1 MADPLMI
8 LGAVASSLQLASYAF
23 KGIIKATEF
32 TFDIH
37 DISKRLPQYLAH
49 INREV
54 ALVNALLRPDSPIF
68 DQLSATQYARISLPA
83 IEARKL
89 LEEIQQDILP
99 LADLGRDPSCP
110 RGRWEATVRLWK
122 SLKHKKNLE
131 DKMQYLEKLNCT
143 LLLELE
149 ISGFETQSLLR
160 DQGSQILTNIAASA
174 SDTLEIR
181 QLMQKTNLLVSHV
194 QEITR
199 SQAACVTQSIDTLR
213 KDMVESQNFTNHSM
227 AEIRDSLNVLSQ
239 EVKSSAMSS
248 LKKYHAGL
256 SNHESKLLPPLQT
269 IDDLVS
275 LILDIR
281 NELRTALIAS
291 TEQQPHSRE
300 KLPIDFRESTFE
312 IDIRGGNARLQAS
325 SHTIEPSPS
334 SVNRVNSHSRFSL
347 WKCRCKAGTYKELWT
362 YGKLGFRSKTQTLI
376 ACPIHGK
383 KKSSTF
389 SIEAKLSLFLTGTL
403 ELTLKLVSG
412 RTGWEIAPSM
422 KFKSIVKRSESP
434 IFQLF
439 DRFVE
444 TWAIHLSEDEY
455 YAMKSQDPS
464 KVVMMKWNTHLKKH
478 QWFTCGEKALNEGI
492 LSLIRGIEESITS
505 GRASGTDVDENGS
518 TLLVEICLLVGSC
531 IASSQNAGSE
541 INRLIRMANILG
553 VDPTAAIEKQIPKYP
568 PLLKERS
575 TYNSFSTLY
584 ILYSEVLSTRLASAS
599 FYESLAE
606 YDGLMDSLESLEWRR
621 SYLAKIWRL
630 LLSYPRVAGILG
642 YSDLALAIIRR
653 SLPNLEELCG
663 TDPFRYDPCS
673 VSVSPMEL
681 SIDWPDGLRF
691 LVDRGCSTDAAF
703 SLASD
708 LEDQESASIL
718 LSSNRSIPT
727 TQVIESTLNCKSI
740 FRMVVE
746 ELWKRREALRTFA
759 MEQLNQEEQD
769 ELGLADSWYSE
780 ENSLEIYRLLMKKVN
795 IPEKLTNAMEVRPHC
810 EHAHQGYT
818 LDHHRIV
825 YDAGFTNVDM
835 SCMHDETPLAEV
847 CERYFGMNRSIFDHD
862 QWCDEVIWFLERGAC
877 AQFPSD
883 NHLGRHWPHLL
894 FYLGA
899 MIEAD
904 FNRFS
909 KRLTDACKY
918 EFATDQCKCIC
929 SRVGCVPPFMFWRCC
944 DDLTTCGSTSRCK
957 DRFNRRFTNLRNW
970 TKTWFFSKAE
980 KERCYRS
987 ICRLELFERLGMA
1000 HTCCY
1005 GSKQNILDAETIQ
1018 SEDKLSILQLEQLMR
1033 AYRIMRKIL
1042 LKLPIEKFWG
1052 IWWKVVDVILP
1063 PLFPEEACRWVPDSH
1078 EDYKPLLT
1086 GRRATMTKRRDDMW
1100 VDMLQVSDYG
1110 GFDFEDVIRFHFT
1123 KALVLSRIMIERGR
1137 WKRCH
1142 RLVGKIRHTAR
1153 RSLPALR
1160 RHATPSSPL
1169 YFHTLKPINF

>member
-1 MADPLMI
+1 
-8 LGAVASSLQLASYAF
+8 
-23 KGIIKATEF
+23 
-32 TFDIH
+32 
-37 DISKRLPQYLAH
+37 
-49 INREV
+49 
-54 ALVNALLRPDSPIF
+54 
-68 DQLSATQYARISLPA
+68 
-83 IEARKL
+83 
-89 LEEIQQDILP
+89 
-99 LADLGRDPSCP
+99 
-110 RGRWEATVRLWK
+110 
-122 SLKHKKNLE
+122 
-131 DKMQYLEKLNCT
+131 
-143 LLLELE
+143 
-149 ISGFETQSLLR
+149 
-160 DQGSQILTNIAASA
+160 
-174 SDTLEIR
+174 
-181 QLMQKTNLLVSHV
+181 MQKTNLLVSHV

-518 TLLVEICLLVGSC
+518 TLLVVSNPTSFSELTTTLLIIFKEICLLVGSC

-630 LLSYPRVAGILG
+630 LLSYPRVAG
-642 YSDLALAIIRR
+642 
-653 SLPNLEELCG
+653 
-663 TDPFRYDPCS
+663 
-673 VSVSPMEL
+673 
-681 SIDWPDGLRF
+681 
-691 LVDRGCSTDAAF
+691 
-703 SLASD
+703 
-708 LEDQESASIL
+708 
-718 LSSNRSIPT
+718 
-727 TQVIESTLNCKSI
+727 
-740 FRMVVE
+740 
-746 ELWKRREALRTFA
+746 
-759 MEQLNQEEQD
+759 
-769 ELGLADSWYSE
+769 
-780 ENSLEIYRLLMKKVN
+780 
-795 IPEKLTNAMEVRPHC
+795 
-810 EHAHQGYT
+810 
-818 LDHHRIV
+818 
-825 YDAGFTNVDM
+825 
-835 SCMHDETPLAEV
+835 
-847 CERYFGMNRSIFDHD
+847 
-862 QWCDEVIWFLERGAC
+862 
-877 AQFPSD
+877 
-883 NHLGRHWPHLL
+883 
-894 FYLGA
+894 
-899 MIEAD
+899 
-904 FNRFS
+904 S
-909 KRLTDACKY
+909 K
-918 EFATDQCKCIC
+918 
-929 SRVGCVPPFMFWRCC
+929 
-944 DDLTTCGSTSRCK
+944 
-957 DRFNRRFTNLRNW
+957 
-970 TKTWFFSKAE
+970 
-980 KERCYRS
+980 
-987 ICRLELFERLGMA
+987 
-1000 HTCCY
+1000 
-1005 GSKQNILDAETIQ
+1005 
-1018 SEDKLSILQLEQLMR
+1018 
-1033 AYRIMRKIL
+1033 
-1042 LKLPIEKFWG
+1042 
-1052 IWWKVVDVILP
+1052 
-1063 PLFPEEACRWVPDSH
+1063 
-1078 EDYKPLLT
+1078 
-1086 GRRATMTKRRDDMW
+1086 
-1100 VDMLQVSDYG
+1100 
-1110 GFDFEDVIRFHFT
+1110 
-1123 KALVLSRIMIERGR
+1123 
-1137 WKRCH
+1137 
-1142 RLVGKIRHTAR
+1142 
-1153 RSLPALR
+1153 
-1160 RHATPSSPL
+1160 
-1169 YFHTLKPINF
+1169 